1 MNNTYE
7 EIVLQWYNKLQPLFR
22 NTLKKRFEHLSYDAI
37 EDLYQDTFLAVH
49 ENSRLG
55 RVKENTSWS
64 AYIIQIGLNLA
75 SKQMRVATKMD
86 SIDQSDLYNEGG
98 QSKIAQRIERLL
110 NQHNAGSD
118 SLFSSATSDEVLGR
132 ELGHIPEPC
141 SSIIR
146 LYYYDSLSMNEIAT
160 AINFKNATTA
170 KSKKSQCMKTLITR
184 VKEAFSRMDTI
195 N

>member
-22 NTLKKRFEHLSYDAI
+22 NTLKKRFEHLSYDTI
-37 EDLYQDTFLAVH
+37 EDLYQDAFLAVH
-49 ENSRLG
+49 ENCKLG

-75 SKQMRVATKMD
+75 SKQLRIATKMD
-86 SIDQSDLYNEGG
+86 SIDQFDIYNKEG
-98 QSKIAQRIERLL
+98 QSQMAQRIDKLL
-110 NQHNAGSD
+110 N
-118 SLFSSATSDEVLGR
+118 ATSSENNCIFSNANSDLVLGQ
-132 ELGHIPEPC
+132 ELGTIPEPC

-146 LYYYDSLSMNEIAT
+146 LYYYDRMSMNEIAS

>member
-1 MNNTYE
+1 E

-22 NTLKKRFEHLSYDAI
+22 NTLKKRFEHLSYDTI
-37 EDLYQDTFLAVH
+37 EDLYQDAFLAVH
-49 ENSRLG
+49 ENIRLG
-55 RVKENTSWS
+55 RVKENSSWS

-75 SKQMRVATKMD
+75 SKQLRVASKMD
-86 SIDQSDLYNEGG
+86 SIDHSDFYNEEG
-98 QSKIAQRIERLL
+98 QSQMAQRIEKLI
-110 NQHNAGSD
+110 NKSDAGD
-118 SLFSSATSDEVLGR
+118 ESLFSSAASDEVLGK

-160 AINFKNATTA
+160 AVNFKNATTA

-184 VKEAFSRMDTI
+184 VKEAFNRIDTI